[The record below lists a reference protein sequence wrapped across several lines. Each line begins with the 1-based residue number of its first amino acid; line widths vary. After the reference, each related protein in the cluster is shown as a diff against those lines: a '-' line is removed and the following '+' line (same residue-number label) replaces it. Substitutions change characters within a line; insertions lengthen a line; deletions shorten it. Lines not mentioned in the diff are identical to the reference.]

1 MAKLISLKG
10 RRVLITGAGSGIGK
24 ACAIAFAESG
34 AHVIAV
40 DLDLYSMKDL
50 KSKYNL
56 DTVVADLT
64 NPEIYFPDNLE
75 VDILI
80 NNAGIQHVSPLEEF
94 SMEKADAMLSLMLR
108 APFYLI
114 QKSLPSMYSK
124 NWGRIIGISSIH
136 GHIAS
141 PFKSAYIMAKHGM
154 EGLHKTV
161 ALEAGAH
168 GVTANTIAPAYV
180 RTNLLE
186 KQIDD
191 QAHVNKLTA
200 NQVINEIMLAPA
212 AIKRLIEPEE
222 IANMALYLCGPN
234 SNSISGTSIVIDN
247 GWTAR

>member
-1 MAKLISLKG
+1 MHSLQGKS
-10 RRVLITGAGSGIGK
+10 VLITGAASGIGK
-24 ACAIAFAESG
+24 ACAIAFADSG

-40 DLDLYSMKDL
+40 DLDIHLL
-50 KSKYNL
+50 GELESKNNIEIIE
-56 DTVVADLT
+56 ADLT
-64 NPEIYFPDNLE
+64 SPEKFFPNNLE
-75 VDILI
+75 IDILI

-94 SMEKADAMLSLMLR
+94 SMEKADAMWSLMLR
-108 APFYLI
+108 TPFYLI
-114 QKSLPSMYSK
+114 QKSLPTMYSR

-141 PFKSAYIMAKHGM
+141 PFKSAYVMAKHGM

-200 NQVINEIMLAPA
+200 DQVINEIMLAPA

-222 IANMALYLCGPN
+222 IANMALFLASDESSFATGAAFVAD
-234 SNSISGTSIVIDN
+234 G
-247 GWTAR
+247 GLTA

>member
-1 MAKLISLKG
+1 M
-10 RRVLITGAGSGIGK
+10 
-24 ACAIAFAESG
+24 E
-34 AHVIAV
+34 
-40 DLDLYSMKDL
+40 
-50 KSKYNL
+50 
-56 DTVVADLT
+56 ADLT
-64 NPEIYFPDNLE
+64 SPEKFFPNNLE
-75 VDILI
+75 IDILI

-94 SMEKADAMLSLMLR
+94 SMEKADAMWSLMLR
-108 APFYLI
+108 TPFYLI

-141 PFKSAYIMAKHGM
+141 PFKSAYVMAKHGM

-200 NQVINEIMLAPA
+200 DQVINEIMLAPA

-222 IANMALYLCGPN
+222 IANMALYLCGPY

>member
-1 MAKLISLKG
+1 MHSFQGKS
-10 RRVLITGAGSGIGK
+10 VLITGAGSGIGR

-34 AHVIAV
+34 ACVIAV
-40 DLDLYSMKDL
+40 DLDLKLLKDL
-50 KSKYNL
+50 KSSYSL
-56 DTVVADLT
+56 EIIEADLT
-64 NPEIYFPDNLE
+64 KPEKFFPDNLE
-75 VDILI
+75 IDILI

-108 APFYLI
+108 TPFYLI

-141 PFKSAYIMAKHGM
+141 PFKSAYVMAKHGM

-180 RTNLLE
+180 RTALLE
-186 KQIDD
+186 KQIND

-200 NQVINEIMLAPA
+200 DQVINEIMLAPA

>member
-1 MAKLISLKG
+1 MHSLQGKS
-10 RRVLITGAGSGIGK
+10 VLITGAASGIGK
-24 ACAIAFAESG
+24 ACAIAFADSG

-40 DLDLYSMKDL
+40 DLDIHLL
-50 KSKYNL
+50 GELESKNNIEIMG
-56 DTVVADLT
+56 ADLT
-64 NPEIYFPDNLE
+64 SPEKFFPNNLE
-75 VDILI
+75 IDILI

-94 SMEKADAMLSLMLR
+94 SMEKAEAMWSLMLR
-108 APFYLI
+108 TPFYLI
-114 QKSLPSMYSK
+114 QKSLPTMYSR

-141 PFKSAYIMAKHGM
+141 PFKSAYVMAKHGM

-200 NQVINEIMLAPA
+200 DQVINEIMLAPA

>member
-1 MAKLISLKG
+1 MLSLQGKT
-10 RRVLITGAGSGIGK
+10 VLITGAASGIGK
-24 ACAIAFAESG
+24 ACAISFAESG

-40 DLDLYSMKDL
+40 DLDLGLLKDL
-50 KSKYNL
+50 KSNYS
-56 DTVVADLT
+56 VEIIEADLT
-64 NPEIYFPDNLE
+64 KPEQYFPDNLE
-75 VDILI
+75 IDILI

-108 APFYLI
+108 TPFYLI
-114 QKSLPSMYSK
+114 QKSLPTMYSRK
-124 NWGRIIGISSIH
+124 WGRIIGISSIH

-141 PFKSAYIMAKHGM
+141 PFKSAYVMAKHGM

-186 KQIDD
+186 NQIDD

-200 NQVINEIMLAPA
+200 DQVINEIMLAPA

>member
-1 MAKLISLKG
+1 MHSLQGKS
-10 RRVLITGAGSGIGK
+10 VLITGAASGIGK
-24 ACAIAFAESG
+24 ACAIAFADSG

-40 DLDLYSMKDL
+40 DLDIHLLGKL
-50 KSKYNL
+50 ESKNNI
-56 DTVVADLT
+56 DIMEADLT
-64 NPEIYFPDNLE
+64 SPEKFFPNNLE
-75 VDILI
+75 IDILI

-94 SMEKADAMLSLMLR
+94 SMEKADAMLALMLR
-108 APFYLI
+108 TPFYLI

-124 NWGRIIGISSIH
+124 DWGRIIGISSIH

-141 PFKSAYIMAKHGM
+141 PFKSAYVMAKHGM

-180 RTNLLE
+180 RTALLE
-186 KQIDD
+186 KQIND

-200 NQVINEIMLAPA
+200 DQVINEIMLAPA

>member
-1 MAKLISLKG
+1 VHSLQGKS
-10 RRVLITGAGSGIGK
+10 VLITGAGSGIGR
-24 ACAIAFAESG
+24 ACAIAFVESG
-34 AHVIAV
+34 ARVIAV
-40 DLDLYSMKDL
+40 DLDLKLLKDL
-50 KSKYNL
+50 KSSYSL
-56 DTVVADLT
+56 EIIEADLT
-64 NPEIYFPDNLE
+64 KPEKFFPDNLE
-75 VDILI
+75 IDILI

-108 APFYLI
+108 TPFYLI

-141 PFKSAYIMAKHGM
+141 PFKSAYVMAKHGM

-200 NQVINEIMLAPA
+200 DQVINEIMLAPA

>member
-1 MAKLISLKG
+1 MHSLQGKS
-10 RRVLITGAGSGIGK
+10 VLITGAGSGIGK

-34 AHVIAV
+34 ASVTGV
-40 DLDLYSMKDL
+40 DLDLKLLKDL
-50 KSKYNL
+50 KSDYSL
-56 DTVVADLT
+56 EIIEADLT
-64 NPEIYFPDNLE
+64 NPEKYFPDNLE

-108 APFYLI
+108 TPFYLI
-114 QKSLPSMYSK
+114 QKSLPCMYLK

-141 PFKSAYIMAKHGM
+141 PFKSAYVMAKHGM

-200 NQVINEIMLAPA
+200 DQVINEIMLAPA